1 VTVRNHAPPSI
12 PGPRSVAIGCGAVV
26 LLGLG
31 LAAVYDQ
38 TFNVVHFEF
47 HNTSNDA
54 LWFVAV
60 EQGDRRLAG
69 RQILNG
75 GSTWST
81 TLRPADETAIV
92 LCFNPP
98 NGETQSVV
106 VDMIPSVSST
116 ELLRVEYDGTSV
128 TDERIVGWKGWF

>member
-12 PGPRSVAIGCGAVV
+12 PGPRYFAIGCGA
-26 LLGLG
+26 LLLVGLA

-47 HNTSNDA
+47 HNTSNES
-54 LWFVAV
+54 LWFVVV
-60 EQGDRRLAG
+60 EQNGDSLAR
-69 RQILNG
+69 RQIRNG

-81 TLRPADETAIV
+81 TLRPADEAAIV
-92 LCFNPP
+92 LRFDPP
-98 NGETQSVV
+98 DGETETVV
-106 VDMIPSVSST
+106 VDGYPSVSST
-116 ELLRVEYDGTSV
+116 ALLRVEYDGTSV

>member
-1 VTVRNHAPPSI
+1 MTVRNHAPPSI
-12 PGPRSVAIGCGAVV
+12 PGPRSIAIGCGAVV
-26 LLGLG
+26 LVGLA

-38 TFNVVHFEF
+38 TFNVVHFEL
-47 HNTSNDA
+47 HNTSNDT
-54 LWFVAV
+54 LWHVAV
-60 EQGDRRLAG
+60 EQGGRHLAQ

-92 LCFNPP
+92 LRFDLPD
-98 NGETQSVV
+98 GETQTVII
-106 VDMIPSVSST
+106 DGYPSVSST
-116 ELLRVEYDGTSV
+116 ALLRGEYDGTSV

>member
-1 VTVRNHAPPSI
+1 MTVRNHAPPSI
-12 PGPRSVAIGCGAVV
+12 PGPRFFAIGCGALV
-26 LLGLG
+26 LVGLG

-38 TFNVVHFEF
+38 TFNVVHFEL
-47 HNTSNDA
+47 HNTSNDT
-54 LWFVAV
+54 LWSVAV
-60 EQGDRRLAG
+60 EQGGKRLAR

-92 LCFNPP
+92 LRFDLVD
-98 NGETQSVV
+98 GGTKSVV
-106 VDMIPSVSST
+106 VDVYPSVSST